1 MHETGNQV
9 VDRYFVEIKIFLT
22 ASLLI
27 STVNQ
32 YRTFSSLYEYL
43 RVNIDG
49 LYESLKN
56 MLERT
61 YI

>member
-1 MHETGNQV
+1 VHETGNQV